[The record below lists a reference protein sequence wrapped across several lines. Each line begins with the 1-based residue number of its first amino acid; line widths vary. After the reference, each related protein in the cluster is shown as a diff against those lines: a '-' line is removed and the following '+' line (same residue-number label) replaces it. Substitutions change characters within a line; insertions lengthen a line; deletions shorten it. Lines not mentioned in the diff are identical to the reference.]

1 MERRHFLSKLAM
13 GGLLAVAGACAR
25 KLPTIP
31 NEEASS
37 LSELPNTLQ
46 LDPDP
51 RKAVQLECLLAV
63 MGWDWSV
70 GRQIGGNAVGDW
82 NYLASDLNA
91 YGVIKGWYPRPLASA
106 WDTYYSSIQAY
117 GFSGNYGR
125 GGQCVG
131 FANTITYRS
140 GIYQRRFPTYAQ
152 CLADYNGPRNYTK
165 PVAKLRIGDIIR
177 SFSTNGHTA
186 IVVRIMSGQEG
197 TSVTSVDLVDA
208 NWVGGMGQ
216 EVIGRHVISK
226 SGSGLSNL
234 NNYYAVDLLALR
246 SQR

>member
-1 MERRHFLSKLAM
+1 MGRRLFLSRLAV
-13 GGLLAVAGACAR
+13 GGLLLGVGACAR
-25 KLPTIP
+25 GLPTIP
-31 NEEASS
+31 TEETPFPSQR
-37 LSELPNTLQ
+37 PITLQ

-91 YGVIKGWYPRPLASA
+91 YGVIKAWYPRPLAST
-106 WDTYYSSIQAY
+106 WDLYYSNIQAY

-131 FANTITYRS
+131 FANAITYRS

-152 CLADYNGPRNYTK
+152 CLADFNGPRNYTK
-165 PVAKLRIGDIIR
+165 PVSRLRIGDIVR

-197 TSVTSVDLVDA
+197 VSVTSVDLVDA

-216 EVIGRHVISK
+216 EIIGRHVMSK

-246 SQR
+246 SQ